1 MIIEVSVLA
10 TLLQDPMNRLT
21 TWTFGRVLTG
31 VRNQQIDHSL
41 SKLSERLTEV
51 VKVKTIYKG
60 DSSIDLHEFYVPT
73 RVRNVSRR
81 INSITDIDIEN
92 IVLEGTV
99 GQGKSIFMRYLTY
112 KEAKKGDRIPIFF
125 ELRKLEESQS
135 LEEAISA
142 TISEWIPLFSKDKFS
157 KLAESGDLVLFL
169 DGFDEVRSD
178 DLQALLNEIESWHK
192 RYPKMQLVISSRPQS
207 DIQKMSIFSVREL
220 APYTY
225 PEQEALIDKLVTE
238 IDTRSSLKNSIKE
251 SASEIKELLTTPL
264 MVTLYVMIYRALSD
278 PPKTQSEFYENIFS
292 ILSTRHDKT
301 KPGYKREFNSQLGE
315 TALQE
320 IFEEVCFISVK
331 QNKLVFSYPELKGII
346 QSCLERQNIEVDA
359 SDVLLDFSKVVCL
372 LPKDGLNYTF
382 MHRSIQEYFYASFL
396 LNRPESLRRKF
407 YKKYLIDYSLFQK
420 TQGIIRFLKDTDK
433 YNYIKY
439 CELPILEEFIKN
451 FDISEYSSCFIKNM
465 FIKSS
470 NENNRIE
477 LNLVSGEEL
486 LLSNFY
492 YPKQIDNIFCIVRDF
507 ISTGNFEHTSWSLCD
522 NDRED
527 LINSGFIQLKDI
539 ISEEDLNTLE
549 CLINEESRKLIR
561 LYEDFKIYILTQEEG
576 EF

>member
-1 MIIEVSVLA
+1 MIIEVSALA
-10 TLLQDPMNRLT
+10 TLLQDPLNRLT
-21 TWTFGRVLTG
+21 TWTFGKVLTS
-31 VRNQQIDHSL
+31 VRNQQIEHSL

-125 ELRKLEESQS
+125 ELRKLEEGQS

-207 DIQKMSIFSVREL
+207 DIQKMSMFSVREL

-251 SASEIKELLTTPL
+251 SDSEIKELLTTPL

-331 QNKLVFSYPELKGII
+331 QTKLVFSYPELKGII
-346 QSCLERQNIEVDA
+346 QSCLTKQNIEADA
-359 SDVLLDFSKVVCL
+359 SEVLLDFSKVICL

-382 MHRSIQEYFYASFL
+382 IHRSIQEYFYASFL
-396 LNRPESLRRKF
+396 LNRPESLRKKF
-407 YKKYLIDYSLFQK
+407 YKKYLTDYSLYQK
-420 TQGIIRFLKDTDK
+420 TQGIIRFLEDTDK
-433 YNYIKY
+433 YNYMKQ
-439 CELPILEEFIKN
+439 CELPLIEEFIKN
-451 FDISEYSSCFIKNM
+451 FDVSEYSSCFLKNM

-470 NENNRIE
+470 NENDRIE
-477 LNLVSGEEL
+477 LRLVSERKL
-486 LLSNFY
+486 VLSKFY
-492 YPKQIDNIFCIVRDF
+492 YPEQIDNIFCIVRDF
-507 ISTGNFEHTSWSLCD
+507 ISAGNCENISWDLYD
-522 NDRED
+522 DDRTD
-527 LINSGFIQLKDI
+527 LIGLGFIQVKDI
-539 ISEEDLNTLE
+539 LSEEDLDTLE
-549 CLINEESRKLIR
+549 YLINEESKKLIG
-561 LYEDFKIYILTQEEG
+561 LYKDFKRYIATQEEG

>member
-1 MIIEVSVLA
+1 MIIEVSALA
-10 TLLQDPMNRLT
+10 TLLQDPLNRLT
-21 TWTFGRVLTG
+21 TWTFGKVLTS
-31 VRNQQIDHSL
+31 VRNQQIEHSL

-125 ELRKLEESQS
+125 ELRKLEENQS

-178 DLQALLNEIESWHK
+178 DLKALLNEIESWHK
-192 RYPKMQLVISSRPQS
+192 RYPKMQLIISSRPQS
-207 DIQKMSIFSVREL
+207 DIQKMNIFSVREL

-238 IDTRSSLKNSIKE
+238 IDTRSSLKNSIRE

-315 TALQE
+315 TSLQA

-331 QNKLVFSYPELKGII
+331 QTKLVFSYPELKGII
-346 QSCLERQNIEVDA
+346 QSCLTKQNIEADA
-359 SDVLLDFSKVVCL
+359 SEVLLDFSKVICL

-396 LNRPESLRRKF
+396 LSRPESLRKKF
-407 YKKYLIDYSLFQK
+407 YKKYLTDYSLYQK
-420 TQGIIRFLKDTDK
+420 TQGIIRFLEDTDK
-433 YNYIKY
+433 YNYMKH
-439 CELPILEEFIKN
+439 CELPLIEEFIKN
-451 FDISEYSSCFIKNM
+451 FDVSEYSSFFLKNM

-470 NENNRIE
+470 NNNDRIE
-477 LNLVSGEEL
+477 LRLVSERKL
-486 LLSNFY
+486 VLSKFY
-492 YPKQIDNIFCIVRDF
+492 YPEQIDNIFCIVRDF
-507 ISTGNFEHTSWSLCD
+507 ISAGNCENISWDLYD
-522 NDRED
+522 DDRTN
-527 LINSGFIQLKDI
+527 LIGLGFIQVKDI
-539 ISEEDLNTLE
+539 LSEEDLDTLE
-549 CLINEESRKLIR
+549 YLINEESKKLIR
-561 LYEDFKIYILTQEEG
+561 LYKDFKRYIATQEKG